1 MKLGIVICTY
11 ERPDLLAQCKKSI
24 LAADKPSDHEIVF
37 VDDCSKNELTIGLL
51 ATERYGAAIKD
62 KNTGIHDSLKIGFHY
77 LIAEGCDILMNLD
90 SDAIIKKNGIET
102 LLHLHSRFSHTIVS
116 GFNTLVPD
124 AGTKKPRHPIV
135 SEHKDYFT
143 KKSIGGINM
152 LMNKEMY
159 LKYIEPELNR
169 YNWDWRVC
177 QRMQKDKKLFIVSNP
192 SVVQHLGIKS
202 AIGGIHN
209 INPDIAHDF

>member
-1 MKLGIVICTY
+1 MFNI
-11 ERPDLLAQCKKSI
+11 QS
-24 LAADKPSDHEIVF
+24 
-37 VDDCSKNELTIGLL
+37 
-51 ATERYGAAIKD
+51 
-62 KNTGIHDSLKIGFHY
+62 
-77 LIAEGCDILMNLD
+77 CDVVMNLD